1 MTSLCIV
8 LKRHAWRVW
17 YRGVRP
23 FTGLCDEQVRK
34 FLRVWCAPLG
44 EADFVSQVGLRRVN
58 RAVVVLVFPDS
69 YSATFTRDVRNR
81 HSLQS
86 TRDA

>member
-1 MTSLCIV
+1 M
-8 LKRHAWRVW
+8 
-17 YRGVRP
+17 RP

-58 RAVVVLVFPDS
+58 RAVVVLVLMPR
-69 YSATFTRDVRNR
+69 TPNLVV
-81 HSLQS
+81 S
-86 TRDA
+86 TH